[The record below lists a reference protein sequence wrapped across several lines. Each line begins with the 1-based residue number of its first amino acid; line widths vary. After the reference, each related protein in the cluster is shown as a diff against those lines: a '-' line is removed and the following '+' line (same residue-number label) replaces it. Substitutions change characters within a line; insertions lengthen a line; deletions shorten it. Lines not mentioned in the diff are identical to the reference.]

1 MEQTTIN
8 KLVFIKHF
16 YFFLVSLIGL
26 MMMVISLVGGINVVL
41 RTYVFPK
48 ADFYNNYYTTPV
60 CDPSYIP
67 SPGEKITTASP
78 EQCAKSEE
86 ANKKR
91 DEENRQAQRQ
101 RDIVTY
107 ISMFTVGLPLFI
119 LHWRIA
125 RKKIE

>member
-8 KLVFIKHF
+8 KIILIKNF
-16 YFFLVSLIGL
+16 YFYLVSLIGL
-26 MMMVISLVGGINVVL
+26 MMMVISLVGGLNVTL

-48 ADFYNNYYTTPV
+48 ADFYNNYYSVPA
-60 CDPSYIP
+60 CDPNYIAVP
-67 SPGEKITTASP
+67 EEKLAKVTP

-86 ANKKR
+86 VNKQR
-91 DEENRQAQRQ
+91 DEENRQSQRQ

-125 RKKIE
+125 RRKVE